1 MKAAGR
7 AEKERDAIA
16 RVAELGPVCQAHV
29 DKGIDHVL
37 SLKLPERKDILRYHF
52 GLATVNVNN
61 VSKSVYKLTLAD
73 TATVLSGLMVSKN
86 GGAEDGD
93 GAVAAM

>member
-1 MKAAGR
+1 MKAERR
-7 AEKERDAIA
+7 AEKERDAIV
-16 RVAELGPVCQAHV
+16 RVVELGPICQAHV

-37 SLKLPERKDILRYHF
+37 SLKLQERKDILHYHF
-52 GLATVNVNN
+52 GLATVDINN
-61 VSKSVYKLTLAD
+61 VSKSVYKD
-73 TATVLSGLMVSKN
+73 TATVLSVLMVSKN